1 MIAVIKTGGK
11 QYIVKPGDMLKIE
24 KIDAKQGDEISLEV
38 LMTAEG
44 DAVKIGAPMVADGS
58 CKAEVVEQGR
68 ADKVEVVHYKCKVRH
83 IKRSGH
89 RQPYT
94 KIKIKSVA

>member
-1 MIAVIKTGGK
+1 MIAIIKTGGK
-11 QYIVKPGDMLKIE
+11 QYIVKPGDLLKIE
-24 KIDAKQGDEISLEV
+24 KVEAKQGDEISLEV
-38 LMTAEG
+38 LLTADGET
-44 DAVKIGAPMVADGS
+44 VEIGAPICKGA

-68 ADKVEVVHYKCKVRH
+68 ADKISVVHYKCKVRH
-83 IKRSGH
+83 TKRSGH